1 MTIYKPSLL
10 DKFKDFVNGVKANWD
25 DYETHKA
32 DYETHKADYET
43 HKAESASKHITE
55 SGSNENGYYIKFDDG
70 TMICWG
76 MVVANNVTA
85 TVPMTYGGYRSPGI
99 LLTFPATFHPSGG
112 VPVVSH
118 YASNLNVMGKV
129 NYASTNFS
137 SAHFIVQTIQA
148 MNTGI
153 ELVICFSVVGRWKD
167 YD

>member
-25 DYETHKA
+25 